1 MAQDAPP
8 AKPPAPPPAGEWR
21 SLYDGKTLA
30 DWKETPFVAKGKVSI
45 QDGSIVLGTGF
56 MTGVNWTKDFPK
68 ANYEVR
74 YEAARL
80 QGNDFFGAITFPVH
94 DSYCSL
100 IVGGWGGMLVGL
112 SSLDTMDASENET
125 TTMHLFNQGQ
135 WYSFRLQVTDYQIDA
150 WIDDEQVISV
160 SIVGREVSLRPGE
173 IEKSVPL
180 GFASFSATGALRK
193 IEYRLLPA
201 DAAP

>member
-8 AKPPAPPPAGEWR
+8 AEWR
-21 SLYDGKTLA
+21 SLFDGKSLA
-30 DWKETPFVAKGKVSI
+30 GWKETPFIAKGKVTV
-45 QDGSIVLGTGF
+45 QDGSITLGTGF
-56 MTGVNWTKDFPK
+56 MTGINWTKDFPK

-80 QGNDFFGAITFPVH
+80 QGSDFFAALTFPVH
-94 DSYCSL
+94 DSYCTWIL
-100 IVGGWGGMLVGL
+100 GGWGGMLVGL

-125 TTMHLFNQGQ
+125 TVMHLFNRGQ
-135 WYSFRLQVTDYQIDA
+135 WYSLRLQVTDSQIDA

-160 SIVGREVSLRPGE
+160 NIVGREVSLRPGE

-180 GFASFSATGALRK
+180 GFASFGTTGALRK

-201 DAAP
+201 AEAKP

>member
-8 AKPPAPPPAGEWR
+8 AEWR
-21 SLYDGKTLA
+21 PLFDGKSLA
-30 DWKETPFVAKGKVSI
+30 GWKETPFIAKGKVTI
-45 QDGSIVLGTGF
+45 QDGSITLGTGF
-56 MTGVNWTKDFPK
+56 MTGINWTKDFPK

-74 YEAARL
+74 YEAARI
-80 QGNDFFGAITFPVH
+80 QGNDFFAALTFPVH
-94 DSYCSL
+94 DSNCTW

-125 TTMHLFNQGQ
+125 TVMHLFNRGQ
-135 WYSFRLQVTDYQIDA
+135 WYSLRLRVTDEQIDA

-160 SIVGREVSLRPGE
+160 NIVGREVSLRPGE

-180 GFASFSATGALRK
+180 GFASFGTTGTLRK

-201 DAAP
+201 AEAKP